1 VETGADVLTA
11 DSHQDAFIGIKNTCT
26 YSCNLVV
33 GFQQFSYLLDI
44 DKVGKR
50 ILTSILLVHI
60 KNPYPGTED
69 MGLVIEVFSS
79 ADRPAGF
86 TGPVTLRPRIAPGLL
101 FSENFLA

>member
-1 VETGADVLTA
+1 
-11 DSHQDAFIGIKNTCT
+11 
-26 YSCNLVV
+26 
-33 GFQQFSYLLDI
+33 
-44 DKVGKR
+44 
-50 ILTSILLVHI
+50 
-60 KNPYPGTED
+60 